1 MEFIPKHPIIDKIS
15 RVECQQIIDINSVET
30 IQKIM
35 ERTER
40 KRRDMASDI
49 SKTTD
54 LEINNAVLK
63 VKDEMSERCRIIEER
78 VKRDMATLISEHV
91 TMLKSEIDRNTV
103 DIKELKELKVGGD
116 NSGGTHNA
124 EQIETISKRLTT
136 LTANVQRLYDEY
148 NK

>member
-103 DIKELKELKVGGD
+103 DIKELKACGG
-116 NSGGTHNA
+116 NSGCTHNA
-124 EQIETISKRLTT
+124 EQIETISKRLAT